1 MALCLYAMDVEAG
14 VLPGPYRD
22 DAAAAFARARLMP
35 CDLFVCWLAQPDET
49 IADRFGVPVAEV
61 ARRRCDLARTP
72 GA

>member
-35 CDLFVCWLAQPDET
+35 RDLFVCWLAELPM
-49 IADRFGVPVAEV
+49 
-61 ARRRCDLARTP
+61 DLVNA
-72 GA
+72 